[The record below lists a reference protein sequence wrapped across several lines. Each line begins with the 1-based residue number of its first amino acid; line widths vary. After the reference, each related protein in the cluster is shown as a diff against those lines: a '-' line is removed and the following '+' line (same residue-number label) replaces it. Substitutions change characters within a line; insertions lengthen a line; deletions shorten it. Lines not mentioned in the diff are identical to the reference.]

1 MSNNVDNLNT
11 KLKDIEALY
20 IAYPIL
26 KKINEKNNDII
37 SLQSNFRTVY
47 ADEYINGREGACQGI
62 LFVIKGMVKIQ
73 KINKDGEETNLYNI
87 EPGEFCHEALSCL
100 SSLESLNI
108 AGKAVQDSKVSI
120 IPFEVVRKYFI
131 QDKEFLLYVY
141 EDLYKKFNSVIGNK
155 EEIIH
160 ESIET
165 RLIKFLIS
173 QNSKIIYLTHS
184 QLAFEVD
191 TAREVISRKL
201 KSIEKKGY
209 IRLERGKIII
219 LKDLNEIAPF
229 N

>member
-1 MSNNVDNLNT
+1 MSSYKEELN
-11 KLKDIEALY
+11 KLKDFEDLFM
-20 IAYPIL
+20 AYPIL
-26 KKINEKNNDII
+26 KKINENNNEII
-37 SLQSNFRTVY
+37 SLQSNIKTVY
-47 ADEYINGREGACQGI
+47 ADEYINGREGSCQGI
-62 LFVIKGMVKIQ
+62 LFVVKGMIKIQ

-87 EPGEFCHEALSCL
+87 ESGEFCHEALSCL

-108 AGKAVQDSKVSI
+108 AGKAVQDSKICI
-120 IPFEVVRKYFI
+120 IPFEIVRKYLI
-131 QDKEFLLYVY
+131 QDNEFLLYIY

-173 QNSKIIYLTHS
+173 QNSKIIYITHN

-219 LKDLNEIAPF
+219 LKDLNEIIKM
-229 N
+229 